1 MDHLSCGCSLPCLVI
16 CKRDKCCANEK
27 SNREK
32 WEVAKLKCEEWC
44 VCEIIAITN
53 CTHSVAYARPMPA
66 TILRQTPWVKILASP
81 RIECAVLPFPA
92 SRSLLPYFNLRPV
105 LPSMLPLLYLLQ
117 PYFSPIALWSSDYL
131 LPTSSTAKE
140 PSVNA
145 QVTV

>member
-1 MDHLSCGCSLPCLVI
+1 MDPLSCGCSLPCLVI

-44 VCEIIAITN
+44 VCEIVAITN
-53 CTHSVAYARPMPA
+53 CTHTVAYARPMQA
-66 TILRQTPWVKILASP
+66 TILRQTWVKILASP

-105 LPSMLPLLYLLQ
+105 LPSMLPLLYLPQ

-131 LPTSSTAKE
+131 LPTSTAKE
-140 PSVNA
+140 PSVND